1 MGNVMTSEIP
11 QNQSRA
17 GCRRKQLLVAGLA
30 ALLVAGSV
38 WGWTSVIKDRVI
50 PKRFGV
56 VEQGRIYR
64 SGQLSASLVKK
75 ILARNNIRV
84 IVDLTTDDPK
94 KTDQQAEKKAAAE
107 LNVKTLRFPLGGNGA
122 GDVNC
127 YAGAVAAIA
136 NAEKENLP
144 VLVHCAAGAQRTGG
158 VIAAYRL
165 LVQKKDPVFVVSE
178 MKRYDWTQKG
188 NPDLLPYL
196 NSNMAR
202 LAEML
207 KQAGVIDEIPVPLP
221 LLHETKMSPSP
232 GS

>member
-1 MGNVMTSEIP
+1 MTTISPE
-11 QNQSRA
+11 QNRSHA
-17 GCRRKQLLVAGLA
+17 GYRHRRLLAAGLV
-30 ALLVAGSV
+30 LLVAGSV
-38 WGWTSVIKDRVI
+38 WCWTSVIRDRVI

-64 SGQLSASLVKK
+64 CGQISAAFIKK
-75 ILARNNIRV
+75 VLAEHNILV
-84 IVDLTTDDPK
+84 IVDLTTNEPNDP
-94 KTDQQAEKKAAAE
+94 DQRAEKKAAAE
-107 LNVKTLRFPLGGNGA
+107 LNIKVLRFPLRGNGT

-127 YAGAVAAIA
+127 YVGAVTAIA

-165 LVQKKDPVFVVSE
+165 LVQKKDAAFVITE
-178 MKRYDWTQKG
+178 MKRYDWSPKD
-188 NPDLLPYL
+188 NPDLPLYL

-207 KQAGVIDEIPVPLP
+207 KHAGVINEV
-221 LLHETKMSPSP
+221 PSP
-232 GS
+232 MPALSNPN